1 MNHKWDKNDK
11 AKAEKDNDNPQQFE
25 ETEEV
30 DLVESLD
37 EAEMCIVANL
47 VENSLAAKKV
57 ELLVKQSIDKL
68 YDTVINN
75 EGNKN
80 EDCHECNLKEDKISG
95 QEKVLDENEMKK
107 IEKSTAIRALQSNA
121 RTAAVAKA
129 AADKRVIEAEKV
141 RKLLAEMTQ
150 ELEGLKVELLT
161 KDAIIAL

>member
-75 EGNKN
+75 EGNKK
-80 EDCHECNLKEDKISG
+80 EDCHECNIKEEKISG
-95 QEKVLDENEMKK
+95 QEKMLDDNEMK
-107 IEKSTAIRALQSNA
+107 IDEKSAAIRALQSNA

-129 AADKRVIEAEKV
+129 AADKRVIEAENV
-141 RKLLAEMTQ
+141 RKLLAEKTNK
-150 ELEGLKVELLT
+150 LEGLKVELLT